1 MLKQLRE
8 KKSQIMTRLPPLNGL
23 RVFEAAARHASFV
36 KAAAELYVTH
46 GAVSRQIAQ
55 LEEQLGVALFE
66 RRNRAVFL
74 TREGLQLQE
83 ACAPALAR
91 LSEAVERLRRPAYDG
106 PLVVSCEPTIA
117 MRWLIPRLGRFQQR
131 HPDVQVHLFTAGG
144 AIDFAASRV
153 DLALRRNDF
162 PHGDAVHQAP
172 LGQEWVGPV
181 CSAELATRL
190 ADENVPLPRLHTES
204 RPQAWARWQ
213 EQAGHALP
221 TDGEQRYEHFYLC
234 LQAAGAGQGLAIG
247 SLYMVADELADGR
260 LVAPY
265 GFIADGSTYLLLSP
279 VPIDTDPRRKAFH
292 GWLVDEMRATASA
305 HRLAATE

>member
-1 MLKQLRE
+1 
-8 KKSQIMTRLPPLNGL
+8 MTRLPPLNSL

-46 GAVSRQIAQ
+46 GAISRQIAQ

-91 LSEAVERLRRPAYDG
+91 LSEAIERLRRPDFDA

-131 HPDVQVHLFTAGG
+131 HPEVQVHLFTAGG
-144 AIDFAASRV
+144 AVDFASSRV

-162 PHGDAVHQAP
+162 PHGDAVHLAP

-181 CSAELATRL
+181 CSAELAARL
-190 ADENVPLPRLHTES
+190 AGESTPLTRLHTQS
-204 RPQAWARWQ
+204 RPQAWAHWQ
-213 EQAGHALP
+213 EQASQALP
-221 TDGEQRYEHFYLC
+221 AGGDQRYEHFYLC

-265 GFIADGSTYLLLSP
+265 GFIADGSAYVLLSP
-279 VPIDTDPRRKAFH
+279 VPIDTDPRREAFRD
-292 GWLVDEMRATASA
+292 WLVDEMSATACA
-305 HRLAATE
+305 HRLADAE